1 MVFLYFRKIQ
11 SLDFLHRLPTTD
23 WDNFG
28 KKPLNET
35 SVGKLEEKLV
45 NTFSR

>member
-1 MVFLYFRKIQ
+1 MGNI
-11 SLDFLHRLPTTD
+11 D
-23 WDNFG
+23 WDYFG

-45 NTFSR
+45 NTFF

>member
-1 MVFLYFRKIQ
+1 MILTNKNAEVKVFLI
-11 SLDFLHRLPTTD
+11 SLRLIID

-45 NTFSR
+45 NTFF